1 MASNL
6 PQERNHEA
14 CLLIRDLDPMVTE
27 SLLMELFI
35 QAAPVVKV
43 FIPKDKLT
51 QQHSGRAYVEFQSS
65 SDAEYAL
72 KVMKFVRLFNK
83 EIKIKKENKDKVDI
97 GANLFIGNLDADV
110 DERILHDTFSRFG
123 TIIFTPK
130 VMRDENGVSKG
141 FAFINFDSFEAS
153 DAAIEAMNSQFLCNK
168 PISVTYARKKDSN
181 ERHGSSAERIIA
193 ASRNTGYLNQQ
204 QQQQQQPSST
214 SSTSTS
220 TPQQQQQQQQQQ
232 SQPLPPPIVTAGGII
247 HQQQI
252 QQQQQLQQQQQQQLQ
267 QQQLQLQQLQQQQ
280 QQQHHQHHPHH
291 QQHPIPHPHQHPLPH
306 QLPHQLRPHPH
317 PHHPPPP
324 PFNPMLMQF
333 NPMMM
338 PFGGMPPPPPH
349 K

>member
-83 EIKIKKENKDKVDI
+83 EIKIKKENKDKIDI
-97 GANLFIGNLDADV
+97 GANLFIGNLDSDV

-130 VMRDENGVSKG
+130 VMRDENGASKG

-153 DAAIEAMNSQFLCNK
+153 DAAIEAMNGQFLCNK

-193 ASRNTGYLNQQ
+193 ASRNTGFLN
-204 QQQQQQPSST
+204 
-214 SSTSTS
+214 
-220 TPQQQQQQQQQQ
+220 QQQ
-232 SQPLPPPIVTAGGII
+232 SQPPSSSSSTISTSTSSQQSQLPQPPPLVTAGGII
-247 HQQQI
+247 QQQQLQHQQQLQLP
-252 QQQQQLQQQQQQQLQ
+252 QQHQQQPQHQQQLQQQQQ
-267 QQQLQLQQLQQQQ
+267 
-280 QQQHHQHHPHH
+280 HHHPHH
-291 QQHPIPHPHQHPLPH
+291 HPIPPPPPPPH
-306 QLPHQLRPHPH
+306 QLPLRPHPH
-317 PHHPPPP
+317 HLPPPPP

-338 PFGGMPPPPPH
+338 PFGGMPPPPPPH

>member
-153 DAAIEAMNSQFLCNK
+153 DAAIEAMNGQFLCNK

-204 QQQQQQPSST
+204 QQQSSST

-220 TPQQQQQQQQQQ
+220 TISTPQQQQQ
-232 SQPLPPPIVTAGGII
+232 SQLPQPPPPPIVTAGGII

-252 QQQQQLQQQQQQQLQ
+252 QQQQLQQLQQQQLQQQ
-267 QQQLQLQQLQQQQ
+267 QQQLQLQQLQLQQQ
-280 QQQHHQHHPHH
+280 QQQHHHPHH
-291 QQHPIPHPHQHPLPH
+291 QHPIPHPH

-333 NPMMM
+333 NPMIM